1 MELAKYKVI
10 HWYMDKLSLE
20 FLNIGVVAFNDTAFK
35 FELIGDDL
43 IKKMSSASFINKKT
57 LTYTVNY
64 INLLLSRISSEKEL
78 EQALSKEYFDNF
90 RFGQTQLFRAFEG
103 LDAELN
109 ELFYRYISYK
119 FGTKRDKP
127 QSANK
132 EDIKK
137 AVRELAD
144 REFKNSI
151 KIKKRDGFDFSLI
164 IKDKEYPSILGSIEN
179 KEDIS
184 RAFSRQL
191 EIPGFS
197 GIYGITTPEPKITTR
212 TAMFKDALLKVGYD
226 PVQFANENQI
236 YDSLEKLLG
245 VA

>member
-1 MELAKYKVI
+1 MELTKYRVV
-10 HWYMDKLSLE
+10 HWYMDKLALE
-20 FLNIGVVAFNDTAFK
+20 FLNIGVVAFDSKKFIFK
-35 FELIGDDL
+35 LIDDE
-43 IKKMSSASFINKKT
+43 
-57 LTYTVNY
+57 
-64 INLLLSRISSEKEL
+64 LLLKIKANFIDKTIMSYTINHIRGILEKCENENDL
-78 EQALSKEYFDNF
+78 DRALAASYQDNF
-90 RFGQTQLFRAFEG
+90 RFSPPQLFNAFDSLEN
-103 LDAELN
+103 ETN

-119 FGTKRDKP
+119 FGAKRDKP
-127 QSANK
+127 QSVNK
-132 EDIKK
+132 EHIKE

-144 REFKNSI
+144 KEFKNSI
-151 KIKKRDGFDFSLI
+151 KVKKRYGFDFSLI

-191 EIPGFS
+191 EIPNFS

-226 PVQFANENQI
+226 PIQFANENQI

>member
-64 INLLLSRISSEKEL
+64 INSLLSRISSEKEL

-90 RFGQTQLFRAFEG
+90 RFSQTQLFRAFDE

-109 ELFYRYISYK
+109 ELFYRYVYYK

-127 QSANK
+127 QGINR
-132 EDIKK
+132 ERIKK
-137 AVRELAD
+137 EVRELAD
-144 REFKNSI
+144 KEFKNSI

-164 IKDKEYPSILGSIEN
+164 VKDREYPSILGSIEN
-179 KEDIS
+179 KEDIG
-184 RAFSRQL
+184 RAFNRQL
-191 EIPGFS
+191 EIPNFS
-197 GIYGITTPEPKITTR
+197 GIYGITTPELRITNK
-212 TAMFKDALLKVGYD
+212 TAMFKDALLKVGYE
-226 PVQFANENQI
+226 PIQFADKDQI